1 MRFCLNARARG
12 AGVTIGLM
20 AIVILAA
27 LFAPVSEAKGRATST
42 RTSSGGMDMATGII
56 LGASATA
63 MMSASGSQ
71 ERKASAGPAEQVTV
85 SFLEDGRQHISGV
98 KRFERR
104 MWVRDPT
111 LSGAEQFRVCADEA
125 RPRHYRGGY
134 ICRTYKGG
142 FPMRNPSNNA
152 TQSVADFLA
161 SQHAVSVTILAVQI
175 LNDDIYVNFEQ
186 DTPHNLAE

>member
-1 MRFCLNARARG
+1 
-12 AGVTIGLM
+12 VTIGLL

-27 LFAPVSEAKGRATST
+27 LFAPVSEAKGRTTSA
-42 RTSSGGMDMATGII
+42 SSSGMDMATGFI
-56 LGASATA
+56 LGASTTA

-71 ERKASAGPAEQVTV
+71 ERQAPAGSAEQVTV
-85 SFLEDGRQHISGV
+85 SFLEGGRQHISGV

-111 LSGAEQFRVCADEA
+111 LSGAEQFRVCADEV
-125 RPRHYRGGY
+125 RPRHYGGGH

-142 FPMRNPSNNA
+142 LLKRVPSNNA

-175 LNDDIYVNFEQ
+175 LKDEIYVHFEQ
-186 DTPHNLAE
+186 DTPQNLAE